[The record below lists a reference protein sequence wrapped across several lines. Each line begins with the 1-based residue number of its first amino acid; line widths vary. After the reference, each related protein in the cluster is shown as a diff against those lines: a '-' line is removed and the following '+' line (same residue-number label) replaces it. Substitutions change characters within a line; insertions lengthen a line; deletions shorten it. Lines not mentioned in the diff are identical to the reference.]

1 LAQAGPPLSSA
12 AVFNPGQTA
21 HVRAKARCELV
32 RVKLNGT
39 IHADAQGTYMMC
51 GQKRVPV
58 KLVDANGNEV
68 KPETVKD
75 KQDEQR
81 ATDLQ
86 QL

>member
-1 LAQAGPPLSSA
+1 
-12 AVFNPGQTA
+12 
-21 HVRAKARCELV
+21 
-32 RVKLNGT
+32 VKLNGT

>member
-1 LAQAGPPLSSA
+1 MSA
-12 AVFNPGQTA
+12 AAVQNARQQA